1 MNGRASS
8 PRTVVL
14 SLRLRTQDSGG
25 HAADVSWVADSP
37 AAALAIDVIS
47 ASGGAPESPQGTL
60 LPVRFG
66 NLQAALLTA
75 RRLQW
80 ALQGLA
86 ENAGARVAAS
96 IAIHLDQ
103 DPPSGS
109 VAAILENLM
118 PGRALLS
125 LSIAESVQ
133 QLPGLS
139 VRETSDGNWREL
151 RWQGADAPTGFSDDE
166 QSVLGLIRVLGR
178 QDPLPPRATAVTPAA
193 PVTGDFQAHDG
204 LGRSVLEPEPASGTG
219 KLKWLI
225 LGGAATIVIAF
236 AAFLIPG
243 IVSGNHSKTQAPPPD
258 TSTKTAAP
266 AGPVTPA
273 PANPPGPVA
282 TDKPKPSSKPGK
294 QPRTEPKTDQPAQK
308 ITGSCDLTEA
318 DIPRSLE
325 RAKKYMYDG
334 NLPAAQAMFQRL
346 LPCPS
351 AHEKAQE
358 GLQSVRQRMAAQ
370 SP

>member
-1 MNGRASS
+1 MNGRAPS

-14 SLRLRTQDSGG
+14 SLRLRTQDSAGY
-25 HAADVSWVADSP
+25 AADVSWGPDAP

-47 ASGGAPESPQGTL
+47 ASGGAPDQPQGAL
-60 LPVRFG
+60 LLVRFA

-80 ALQGLA
+80 ALEGLA
-86 ENAGARVAAS
+86 ENASARVAAS
-96 IAIHLDQ
+96 MAVHLEQ

-118 PGRALLS
+118 PGRTLLS
-125 LSIAESVQ
+125 VGIAEAVQ

-151 RWQGADAPTGFSDDE
+151 RWQGADAPSGFSDDE

-178 QDPLPPRATAVTPAA
+178 QDPCPPRTTAVTPAA
-193 PVTGDFQAHDG
+193 HVTGGFQVPEG
-204 LGRSVLEPEPASGTG
+204 LGRSVLDPEPAAGTG

-225 LGGAATIVIAF
+225 LGGAAAIVIAF

-243 IVSGNHSKTQAPPPD
+243 IVSGNHAKTQAPPPD
-258 TSTKTAAP
+258 TSTKTAVP
-266 AGPVTPA
+266 TGPVIST
-273 PANPPGPVA
+273 PANPPGPVV
-282 TDKPKPSSKPGK
+282 TEKPKPSSKPGK
-294 QPRTEPKTDQPAQK
+294 QPKPEPKPDQPAQK

-318 DIPRSLE
+318 DIPRSLD

-334 NLPAAQAMFQRL
+334 NLPAAQAIFQRL

-370 SP
+370 SQ